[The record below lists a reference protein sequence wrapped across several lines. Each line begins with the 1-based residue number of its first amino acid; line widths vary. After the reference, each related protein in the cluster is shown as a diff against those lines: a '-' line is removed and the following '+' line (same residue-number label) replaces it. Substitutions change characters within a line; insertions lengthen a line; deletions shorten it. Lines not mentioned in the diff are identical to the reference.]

1 MKKFL
6 VFLLFPILCQAQY
19 KTGKDLIISL
29 HKKNY
34 GKYCKTQSFKQT
46 TNKYKNDS
54 LISGQIWTE
63 FLEFPDKLRIDFGD
77 TTKGNYAIFK
87 NDSSF
92 RFKEFKLVNK
102 EADKNLIM
110 LLLGGMYHRK
120 KEDVLK
126 RMEGFGINLKLI
138 SKQAIDGIECY
149 VVGVASADETKTQ
162 VWYNKNTLLLERFIE
177 NDNGTLIDVR
187 VKERQKA
194 CGGETETK
202 LDIYI
207 NGKIYQQEIYFDIE
221 TGKKIPKEKFEVK

>member
-1 MKKFL
+1 MKII
-6 VFLLFPILCQAQY
+6 VFILFFPLILSAQY

-29 HKKNY
+29 HKKHY
-34 GKYCKTQSFKQT
+34 GKYCKTQAFKQI
-46 TNKYKNDS
+46 TNKYRNDS
-54 LISGQIWTE
+54 LISGETWIE
-63 FLEFPDKLRIDFGD
+63 YLEFPDKLRIEFGD
-77 TTKGNYAIFK
+77 SVKGNYAIFK

-92 RFKEFKLVNK
+92 RFKNFKLVRK
-102 EADKNLIM
+102 EEDKNLIM

-120 KEDVLK
+120 REDVLK
-126 RMEGFGINLKLI
+126 RLEGFGIDLKLI
-138 SKQAIDGIECY
+138 SQQTIDGKDCY
-149 VVGVASADETKTQ
+149 VLGVSSADESKTQ

-207 NGKIYQQEIYFDIE
+207 NGKLYQEEVYFDIE
-221 TGKKIPKEKFEVK
+221 TGKKIPKSKFEVK